1 MLLVAAV
8 LALPGCASRAMDA
21 AQREQASLEAALLE
35 REDERRFGP
44 DDFFEKALEQGPDD
58 RRARALLAIGRIGDL
73 AGLPLIYRH
82 LNHYNYQVRAMAAFA
97 VGEMLDAATLEEAGL
112 RAPADAAGKLIA
124 LLGDSA
130 MNVRLRATEALG
142 KMKASSAVAA
152 LEKVL
157 PQPDQALNADQ
168 ELWVGTAMTALFRV
182 GGPQAETLAGAY
194 LQSPHPE
201 VAWRSANA
209 LTRLKSTRFFSELR
223 VLLQSPHAT
232 VRAGAVRALA
242 TDPEKPVA
250 LVAPLLQD
258 PDLPVRINALRTLG
272 IFAGP
277 EAAQA
282 ISGSLQ
288 QSQGES
294 TSRDLALVAHLQA
307 LGQSAAPQAAETVE
321 PFIFQQGPRANA
333 AVLALAKLL
342 AKSSEFPEGNP
353 RFFDSTA
360 SFIIED
366 FWAAKNWCL
375 ALGAHGSAEATEQLR
390 AIVAERSTRFAAE
403 LQARVKVLAVDAL
416 IEVNPPGLKQELL
429 AATGSQDPIVRAHAL
444 AGLAREPMATT
455 LTLGDLETAHSAWLA
470 HKSEIINDAR
480 IALLRLLEK
489 TPLPQAAPYA
499 ETMLAEAPDRNSRQ
513 LAARI
518 VRLKTG
524 RDVSE
529 RIGTVR
535 VVRPPYYYRDLI
547 LFRKHPA
554 HVIFETDRGKI
565 HLELNP
571 EVAPLTVANFLELAA
586 RGFFDSQS
594 FHRVVPNFVVQGGDP
609 REDMEGGPGYSIR
622 CEINAT
628 AFQRGTLGMAL
639 SGKDTGGSQFF
650 ICHSAQPHLDG
661 GYTSF
666 GRVVAGMEIIDQM
679 TEGDRIVRAVAL
691 PDRPR
696 WWGY

>member
-1 MLLVAAV
+1 MPDV
-8 LALPGCASRAMDA
+8 
-21 AQREQASLEAALLE
+21 AQREQASLEAAILE

-44 DDFFEKALEQGPDD
+44 DDFFEKVLEQGPDD

-73 AGLPLIYRH
+73 AGLPLVYGH
-82 LNHYNYQVRAMAAFA
+82 LNHYNYQIRAMAAFA
-97 VGEMLDAATLEEAGL
+97 AGEMLDAATLEESGL
-112 RAPADAAGKLIA
+112 RAPADAAGKLVA

-157 PQPDQALNADQ
+157 PQPDQALNTDQ

-201 VAWRSANA
+201 VVWRSANA
-209 LTRLKSTRFFSELR
+209 LTRLKSTRFNSELR

-258 PDLPVRINALRTLG
+258 PDLPVRLNALRTLG

-277 EAAQA
+277 GSGTGRQAGDFSEAVQA
-282 ISGSLQ
+282 ITASLQ

-307 LGQSAAPQAAETVE
+307 LGQSAAPQAAEAVE

-333 AVLALAKLL
+333 AVLALGKLL
-342 AKSSEFPEGNP
+342 AKSPEFPEGNP

-375 ALGAHGSAEATEQLR
+375 ALGAHGSAEAAEQLR

-429 AATGSQDPIVRAHAL
+429 SATGSQDPIVRAHAL

-455 LTLGDLETAHSAWLA
+455 LTLGELETAHSAWLA

-489 TPLPQAAPYA
+489 TSLPQAAPYA
-499 ETMLAEAPDRNSRQ
+499 ETLLAEAPDRNSRQ

-524 RDVSE
+524 RDMSE

-554 HVIFETDRGKI
+554 HVIFETERGKI

-571 EVAPLTVANFLELAA
+571 EAAPLTVANFLELAA

-650 ICHSAQPHLDG
+650 ICHSTQPHLDG
-661 GYTSF
+661 GYTAF